1 MTVRSFTLA
10 IPGMWVRHVAVPV
23 IGFLI
28 LLYVVINANIAAQ
41 TLGFIWL
48 GIGVIVLISFYVSGR
63 RPTLAGLSQESTP

>member
-1 MTVRSFTLA
+1 VVVHYVVRQHSRDWRKHL
-10 IPGMWVRHVAVPV
+10 VVPV

-48 GIGVIVLISFYVSGR
+48 GIGIIVLISFYVSGR
-63 RPTLAGLSQESTP
+63 RPALAGLNPEDS

>member
-1 MTVRSFTLA
+1 M
-10 IPGMWVRHVAVPV
+10 

-48 GIGVIVLISFYVSGR
+48 GIGVLVLISFYVSGR
-63 RPTLAGLSQESTP
+63 RPSLAGLSQGGES